1 MKFIIIAVAIISG
14 ITLFHLLALWME
26 KKGWI
31 YYLHTKPSSSRLGN
45 VFMEVQSILE
55 PGKKHIIEI
64 KKEQKR
70 ENAKTGKKNLS
81 NKN

>member
-1 MKFIIIAVAIISG
+1 MFLWKFSQ
-14 ITLFHLLALWME
+14 FW
-26 KKGWI
+26 
-31 YYLHTKPSSSRLGN
+31 N
-45 VFMEVQSILE
+45 